1 MRTEYGQP
9 AEQEAE
15 EIRDPLFACPAHEGC
30 QIIETNLRYV
40 CKKLLDGDGKK
51 GPVLPRTVCH
61 REMEPAEVEGF
72 FGEPAR
78 TEFFPDF
85 ISKRGRPFR
94 GALIRKE
101 TGRHG
106 FEFPPR
112 EPRAPKAKSAKKK
125 TAAKPK
131 AAK

>member
-1 MRTEYGQP
+1 M
-9 AEQEAE
+9 
-15 EIRDPLFACPAHEGC
+15 
-30 QIIETNLRYV
+30 
-40 CKKLLDGDGKK
+40 CKKLLDGDEKK

-131 AAK
+131 AAKKPAAKKKTSSTRKTTRKKASDETS